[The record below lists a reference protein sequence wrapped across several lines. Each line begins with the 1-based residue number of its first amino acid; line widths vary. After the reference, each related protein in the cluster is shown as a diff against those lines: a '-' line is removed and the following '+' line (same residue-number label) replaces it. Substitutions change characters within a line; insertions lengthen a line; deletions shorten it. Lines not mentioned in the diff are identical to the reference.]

1 MKKLSDFNRRHIISA
16 IAASPIL
23 LTGENSFA
31 AAGRPNSY
39 SEIGKPAPIF
49 DLAKVGGGRFN
60 NASLRGKTTIIEFWG
75 LWCPDCL
82 LDADN
87 VAVLAQR
94 LRRERGINFVSVHT
108 RGRYGRW
115 GDVPTYFAEKGFSY
129 PVAIDDDS
137 AAYKAF
143 KIAWVPSFVIVNSRG
158 IIVDYS
164 NDLGAGG
171 GIGVDGL
178 IAKAKAAARTRR

>member
-1 MKKLSDFNRRHIISA
+1 MKNAKLLNRRNLIQSIG
-16 IAASPIL
+16 AAPL
-23 LTGENSFA
+23 LFGASNSNAGE
-31 AAGRPNSY
+31 RPASY
-39 SEIGKPAPIF
+39 SEIGKPAPVF

-87 VAVLAQR
+87 VAALAQR
-94 LRRERGINFVSVHT
+94 VRRERGINFVSVHT

-115 GDVPTYFAEKGFSY
+115 GNIPAYFSEKGFSY

-137 AAYKAF
+137 AAYRAF
-143 KIAWVPSFVIVNSRG
+143 KIAWVPSFVIVNPRG

-178 IAKAKAAARTRR
+178 INKAKAASRIRR